1 MKKKEGEVLLLK
13 EYTISLGGHK
23 EKNKNNGIIANPNA
37 RRESETTKSQRV
49 DL

>member
-13 EYTISLGGHK
+13 EYTIILGGHK
-23 EKNKNNGIIANPNA
+23 EKNKNNGTIVNRNA
-37 RRESETTKSQRV
+37 SREFEITMSQRV

>member
-13 EYTISLGGHK
+13 EYTIILGGHK

-37 RRESETTKSQRV
+37 RDQLFETSLFQI
-49 DL
+49 LF

>member
-13 EYTISLGGHK
+13 EYTIILGGHK
-23 EKNKNNGIIANPNA
+23 EKNKNNGIIANPNS